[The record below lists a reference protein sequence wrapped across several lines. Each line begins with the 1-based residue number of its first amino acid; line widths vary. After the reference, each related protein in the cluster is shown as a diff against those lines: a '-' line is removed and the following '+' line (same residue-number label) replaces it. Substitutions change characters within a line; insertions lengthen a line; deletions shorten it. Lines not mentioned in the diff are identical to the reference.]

1 MTRLI
6 LDLLILSV
14 VSGKPIEY
22 IDANTY
28 KIFVGKSE
36 FKSFDPQNVDYNPN
50 TGVMVITVGPDH
62 GITTA
67 HSVYIN
73 HKSMCF
79 TCGLDNYQT
88 DHFYP
93 RANGEWC
100 IW

>member
-1 MTRLI
+1 M
-6 LDLLILSV
+6 
-14 VSGKPIEY
+14 EAYQY

-67 HSVYIN
+67 HSIYIN
-73 HKSMCF
+73 H
-79 TCGLDNYQT
+79 YQCVSLV
-88 DHFYP
+88 D
-93 RANGEWC
+93 
-100 IW
+100 

>member
-1 MTRLI
+1 MLI
-6 LDLLILSV
+6 HI
-14 VSGKPIEY
+14 
-22 IDANTY
+22 

-36 FKSFDPQNVDYNPN
+36 FKSFDPQNVDYNPA

-73 HKSMCF
+73 PLSMCF
-79 TCGLDNYQT
+79 TCAQDGHGT

-93 RANGEWC
+93 RPNGEWWC
-100 IW
+100 YLVMIQHIKMLLL